1 MARLYY
7 TALRRAA
14 SRLVRAW
21 NPSTLVAPSVRWLVA
36 LTLLLLEVAS
46 ALASQV
52 DLAWDA
58 PAGAPPPSGYLLYTW
73 QEPSDVPQRVDVGF
87 QTMYTLTDLADGA
100 TYTFAVT
107 AYDAEENESDSSNR
121 VTVTMPTG
129 PTLVSPSPAAQLPG
143 PTVLLTWTDGGTA
156 VAEWWVY
163 IGTEVGANDLLDS
176 GSLGE
181 ARSLA
186 VDGLPTDGEALWVRL
201 WYRMDLESEWQYRD
215 FAYTAAL
222 TP

>member
-1 MARLYY
+1 

-14 SRLVRAW
+14 SRLVGAW
-21 NPSTLVAPSVRWLVA
+21 SPSTLVAPSVPWLVA
-36 LTLLLLEVAS
+36 LILLLLGVAS

-52 DLAWDA
+52 DLAWDP
-58 PAGAPPPSGYLLYTW
+58 PAGALTPSGYLLYIR

-87 QTMYTLTDLADGA
+87 QTTYPVPVLADGPP
-100 TYTFAVT
+100 YTFAVT
-107 AYDAEENESDSSNR
+107 AYDAEENESDFSNTL
-121 VTVTMPTG
+121 TVTMPMG
-129 PTLVSPSPAAQLPG
+129 PTLVSPPPASQLRA

-201 WYRMDLESEWQYRD
+201 SYRVDLESEWQYRD

>member
-14 SRLVRAW
+14 SRLVGAW
-21 NPSTLVAPSVRWLVA
+21 SPSTRVAPSVPWLVA
-36 LTLLLLEVAS
+36 LTLLLLGVAL

-58 PAGAPPPSGYLLYTW
+58 PAGALTPAGYLLYIW
-73 QEPSDVPQRVDVGF
+73 QEPAAVPQRVDVGF

-100 TYTFAVT
+100 TYTVAVT
-107 AYDAEENESDSSNR
+107 AYDAEGNESDAANR
-121 VTVTMPTG
+121 VTVTTPRG
-129 PTLVSPSPAAQLPG
+129 PTLVSPPPASQLPG
-143 PTVLLTWTDGGTA
+143 PTVLWTWTAEGTT

-176 GSLGE
+176 GSLGD

-186 VDGLPTDGEALWVRL
+186 VDGLPTDGEALWIRL
-201 WYRMDLESEWQYRD
+201 WYRVDLESEWQYND
-215 FAYTAAL
+215 CAYTAAL